1 MRRRPRYKPPS
12 CHRPSVFLC
21 DHASLAGAERL
32 PYLGRVRSG
41 APWRTC
47 VQCEH
52 RSARFHCTADTT
64 PMTRRHARCTG
75 VADEARYLPLI
86 VPAMRHPRGRGAFP
100 AGAAL
105 DAAARGVVHGAALRY
120 RPRPAVYRMATRTG
134 NSMDTVSWVGGSR
147 ASTICRSRR
156 RIASIGGLSAA
167 VLTIIPASPIS
178 ACERS
183 AVFGRRARLQPVPEG
198 GGGRGQPPRRGC
210 RGPWPAALW
219 GRPRRLVSAS
229 ARGASPRRRRD
240 RGHPRSP
247 RPARAFER
255 GHRPARATRWSAVQ
269 RFRCRCQLPA
279 LCRRSASIAC
289 GV

>member
-21 DHASLAGAERL
+21 YHASLAGAERL

-86 VPAMRHPRGRGAFP
+86 VPAMRRPRGRGAFP

-167 VLTIIPASPIS
+167 VQTIILASPIS
-178 ACERS
+178 ACEKTSRVRS
-183 AVFGRRARLQPVPEG
+183 VPSLRHAGSDQP
-198 GGGRGQPPRRGC
+198 GQQ
-210 RGPWPAALW
+210 
-219 GRPRRLVSAS
+219 
-229 ARGASPRRRRD
+229 
-240 RGHPRSP
+240 
-247 RPARAFER
+247 
-255 GHRPARATRWSAVQ
+255 RWSAVQ
-269 RFRCRCQLPA
+269 RFRCRGELPA